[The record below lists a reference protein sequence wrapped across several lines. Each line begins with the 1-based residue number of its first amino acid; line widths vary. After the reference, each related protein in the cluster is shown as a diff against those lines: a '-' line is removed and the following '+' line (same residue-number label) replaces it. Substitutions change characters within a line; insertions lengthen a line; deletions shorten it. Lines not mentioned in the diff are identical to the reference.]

1 VARRAGGSREGH
13 VPEVIVDLDR
23 EAALVSLKVAL
34 GRAFAV
40 FLSLAVPAS
49 AAVIESPHPAAAA
62 VIASSL
68 TAVRF
73 SQPPERSA
81 LREGEIVEIRWSGVP
96 GNADEIE
103 LLLSVDGG
111 QHFSLRLTDELNSG
125 SRSFLWRV
133 PGLLTDSASLAIR
146 VGIHG
151 REILSAP
158 GPLFRLSRNPWTAS
172 VSLRWKAG
180 EIWVDSGDPGETA
193 GRNMPSPSDLS
204 TRPERITSVPDD
216 SDAADL
222 PHFSNARPAAS
233 ACGMRKSALREAD
246 GHVLVGSPSRAPLSI
261 PRRI

>member
-1 VARRAGGSREGH
+1 VAF
-13 VPEVIVDLDR
+13 
-23 EAALVSLKVAL
+23 

-40 FLSLAVPAS
+40 LLSLAVPAG
-49 AAVIESPHPAAAA
+49 AAVNESPRPAAAVA
-62 VIASSL
+62 VASSL

-73 SQPPERSA
+73 SQPGERSA
-81 LREGEIVEIRWSGVP
+81 LREGETVEIRWSGVP
-96 GNADEIE
+96 GDAHEIE

-133 PGLLTDSASLAIR
+133 PGLVTDSASLAIR

-151 REILSAP
+151 QEILSAP
-158 GPLFRLSRNPWTAS
+158 GPLFRLSRNPSTAS
-172 VSLRWKAG
+172 IPLRWKAG

-193 GRNMPSPSDLS
+193 SRNMPSPSGLS
-204 TRPERITSVPDD
+204 TRPERITTVPDD

-222 PHFSNARPAAS
+222 PHFSSARPAPS
-233 ACGMRKSALREAD
+233 ACGMRNSALREAD
-246 GHVLVGSPSRAPLSI
+246 APVLIGSPSRAPLSI